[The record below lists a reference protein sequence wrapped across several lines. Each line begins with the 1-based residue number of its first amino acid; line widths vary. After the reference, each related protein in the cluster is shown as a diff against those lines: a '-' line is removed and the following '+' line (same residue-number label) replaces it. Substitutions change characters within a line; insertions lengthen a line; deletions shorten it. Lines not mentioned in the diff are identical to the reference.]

1 MRQEMASDLNTV
13 VRVHHT
19 GPPDVLRV
27 ETLPVPQPQKG
38 EVLLRQEAIGVNF
51 IDTYFRSGLYPFP
64 TLPAIPGNEGAGVV
78 EKVGEGVQHLRPGM
92 RVAYAGA
99 LGAYACYRTIAA
111 DRLVVLPDAIPF
123 EIAAAVTLRG
133 LTAHML
139 LRQVYQVRTGQD
151 ILVYAPAG
159 GVGQLVCQW
168 ARHLGVRVI
177 GVTSTEEK
185 AAIAK
190 ACGAA
195 DVVIGIS
202 DLPARIRELTDGKM
216 VPVVYDSIGRDT
228 FETSLNCLAPRGL
241 MVSYGNASG
250 PVTGVSVGTLSAHGS
265 LYLTRP
271 SLMTYI
277 ADRKE
282 LEAGAQELFAMVEQ
296 GVLKPAIGQRFPLA
310 EAEQAHRALEARSTT
325 GSTILTV

>member
-78 EKVGEGVQHLRPGM
+78 EKVGDGVQHLRPGM

-190 ACGAA
+190 VCGAA

-202 DLPARIRELTDGKM
+202 DLPAQIRELTDGKM

-310 EAEQAHRALEARSTT
+310 EAEQAHRALESRSTT